1 MDTGET
7 GELARLAKT
16 LGDVIGTSVTD
27 DSGEVEARAFHIQ
40 RPGKPDLVIAG
51 SVASSLV
58 VALLVPRESA
68 TVGMAA
74 ARVLANER
82 GDQLKPGKIV
92 SLPAGAQGSR
102 SVRGSTGTF
111 AIVGASHAGL
121 HRGVDLLAVHAYPP
135 LSEWEEATSDEVKSA
150 VPDLVSRFRPVRS
163 PARGGRSK
171 STPPKPAGPA
181 KAKTVLRRREK

>member
-7 GELARLAKT
+7 GELARLART
-16 LGDVIGTSVTD
+16 LGEVLGTSVTD
-27 DSGEVEARAFHIQ
+27 DSGEVEARAFHIE
-40 RPGKPDLVIAG
+40 RKGKPDLVIAG
-51 SVASSLV
+51 SVTSSRV
-58 VALLVPRESA
+58 IALLVPRESA

-82 GDQLKPGKIV
+82 GDQLKAGKIV

-111 AIVGASHAGL
+111 AMVAASQAGL

-150 VPDLVSRFRPVRS
+150 VPDLVSRFRPTKSRS
-163 PARGGRSK
+163 R
-171 STPPKPAGPA
+171 STPPKAAEPA
-181 KAKTVLRRREK
+181 KKKTVLRRRDKS

>member
-1 MDTGET
+1 MDLGET

-27 DSGEVEARAFHIQ
+27 DSGDVEARAFHIE
-40 RPGKPDLVIAG
+40 RKGKPDLVIAG

-58 VALLVPRESA
+58 VGLLVPRESA

-74 ARVLANER
+74 ARVLTNER
-82 GDQLKPGKIV
+82 GSQLKAGKVV

-111 AIVGASHAGL
+111 AMISASQAGL

-135 LSEWEEATSDEVKSA
+135 LSEWEEATSEEVKSA
-150 VPDLVSRFRPVRS
+150 VPDLVSRFRPVKS
-163 PARGGRSK
+163 RSK
-171 STPPKPAGPA
+171 SSPPRPAGPA
-181 KAKTVLRRREK
+181 KTKTVLRRRDK